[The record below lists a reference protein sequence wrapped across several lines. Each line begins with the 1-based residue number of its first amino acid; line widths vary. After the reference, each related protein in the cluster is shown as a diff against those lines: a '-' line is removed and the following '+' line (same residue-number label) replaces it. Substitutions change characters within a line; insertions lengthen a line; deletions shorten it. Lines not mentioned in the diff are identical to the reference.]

1 MSAGRSSQLVTCSSV
16 ERTKYLMSSKAIPD
30 TSGPHVGRGFRSKSL
45 SAFRRRSSI
54 HSGSSFSEE
63 MSRTTDRKSTRL
75 NSSHVAISYAVFGLK
90 KTKVDYKELAGE
102 YHGGGIVNAHELPAA
117 TVAT

>member
-63 MSRTTDRKSTRL
+63 MSRTT
-75 NSSHVAISYAVFGLK
+75 SSLRPRRAEAPAVRSEERRVGKEGRAGGWAEHEK
-90 KTKVDYKELAGE
+90 KTEIQGE
-102 YHGGGIVNAHELPAA
+102 EEE
-117 TVAT
+117 